1 MAAPKGN
8 KYGVGGVG
16 NTTTKLTE
24 ELIETARSY
33 VEEKDTMNPVEVLP
47 TIERLSIIL
56 DVHRDTLYEW
66 EKDNKAFADI
76 LRKLRASQADKLLQ
90 NSLIGRYNAVI
101 TKLMLSK
108 HGYIEKTEQDLTSG
122 GDKIE
127 TNTIVFTDFKNDPK
141 RK

>member
-1 MAAPKGN
+1 MVMGAPK
-8 KYGVGGVG
+8 
-16 NTTTKLTE
+16 KLTP
-24 ELIETARSY
+24 ELLDLAQIY
-33 VEEKDTMNPVEVLP
+33 VRENDTMSPTALLP

-66 EKDNKAFADI
+66 EKENKDFSDI

-108 HGYIEKTEQDLTSG
+108 HGYIEKTESDVKVQEVTPILG
-122 GDKIE
+122 GKSTE
-127 TNTIVFTDFKNDPK
+127 KNTTNEIKS
-141 RK
+141 